1 MTPAFLTGLDMLRQM
16 QALTGCCDT
25 QPPVVVYRDRPAL
38 SQPAAA
44 APVGGGYAA
53 WSAFHAGHIS
63 EWLTLD
69 QLRAECGRLAS
80 VGAPS
85 PELLLSHA
93 MRLLDAPAA
102 AVPDGWVQ
110 TVEQARDAL
119 LTLLARDMGNTCQH
133 ENTHRGGAIW
143 EICDDCGAQWAD
155 DRNPKPKWKDPKEW
169 PAAEQAIDALAAML
183 AAAPQAPQQ
192 ADRAMQAL
200 RVAREALALP
210 CDRWNATQS
219 RIVREALA
227 TVDAVLR
234 DAPPATP
241 AA

>member
-1 MTPAFLTGLDMLRQM
+1 MSPAFLTGLDMLKQM
-16 QALTGCCDT
+16 QGLTGCCDT
-25 QPPVVVYRDRPAL
+25 QPPVVVYRDRPAQ

-53 WSAFHAGHIS
+53 WAAFHAGHIS

-102 AVPDGWVQ
+102 VVPDGWVLVPKEP
-110 TVEQARDAL
+110 TPEMRAAYHGVNDVL
-119 LTLLARDMGNTCQH
+119 LLAH
-133 ENTHRGGAIW
+133 GAS
-143 EICDDCGAQWAD
+143 GARW
-155 DRNPKPKWKDPKEW
+155 
-169 PAAEQAIDALAAML
+169 AAML

-192 ADRAMQAL
+192 AANEADPLTQAIKRLLSVPHAMTKGECIQ
-200 RVAREALALP
+200 
-210 CDRWNATQS
+210 
-219 RIVREALA
+219 
-227 TVDAVLR
+227 VLR
-234 DAPPATP
+234 ELRAELSAPPATP
-241 AA
+241 VA